1 MRYIGALLVTLAGL
15 GLGLYYARRLH
26 RRVDFL
32 RRTDNLLEALLHR
45 LTYAVLPMGDLWK
58 ELAEGGA
65 FAGFSLL
72 DDTVEG
78 LSQNPFPQAFCR
90 AVEGAGAN
98 GLLLAAEQ
106 ETLLAFGKDCGR
118 FGLEEQA
125 AHIRACQGQIRQFCR
140 QTREQ
145 ALAKG
150 QVYQM
155 LGLAGGV
162 GLSLLLL

>member
-1 MRYIGALLVTLAGL
+1 MTLAGL

-32 RRTDNLLEALLHR
+32 RRTDTLLEALLHR

-58 ELAEGGA
+58 QLAAGGV

-72 DDTVEG
+72 EDTVEG
-78 LSQNPFPQAFCR
+78 LSCHPFPQAFCG
-90 AVEGAGAN
+90 AVERAAAQGQ
-98 GLLLAAEQ
+98 LLDAER
-106 ETLLAFGKDCGR
+106 ETLLAFGSDCGG

-125 AHIRACQGQIRQFCR
+125 AHIRACQGQIRQFCS
-140 QTREQ
+140 QAKEQ
-145 ALAKG
+145 AVAKG